1 MKKALILLLLTVS
14 VFTLSGC
21 LNKDSM
27 EDITIYTSVYPIEY
41 VTEKLYG
48 EHSNIM
54 SMYPND
60 TNPYEYKLT
69 KKQIKDFSNSK
80 LIIYNGLGEEKD
92 YIATMINSNKNLKI
106 IDSTARI
113 EYSNSMDEIWINPSN
128 MLTIAQNIRN
138 GLKEYIDS
146 SYLEKEID
154 NNYESLKLEI
164 STIDAEMKEMVENA
178 NSRTIII
185 SNNDFLFLEK
195 YGFDIISI
203 DKNSV
208 TDKELSDAK
217 KLIANKEVSYIFAKK
232 GETDI
237 DSINNI
243 LTTYPDTEVLE
254 IDTLNTISNTDKADK
269 KDYITIMYENI
280 DKLKK
285 ELY

>member
-1 MKKALILLLLTVS
+1 MKKVLKLLLLILGVC
-14 VFTLSGC
+14 TLSGC

-27 EDITIYTSVYPIEY
+27 EDITIYTSVYSIEY
-41 VTEKLYG
+41 VAEKLYG
-48 EHSNIM
+48 EHANIM

-92 YIATMINSNKNLKI
+92 YIATMINGNKNLKI

-113 EYSNSMDEIWINPSN
+113 EYSSSMDEIWINPSN
-128 MLTIAQNIRN
+128 VLTIAQNIRN

-146 SYLEKEID
+146 NYLKKEID
-154 NNYESLKLEI
+154 SNYEKLKLEI

-178 NSRTIII
+178 NSKTIII

-195 YGFDIISI
+195 YGFNIISI
-203 DKNSV
+203 DKDSV
-208 TDKELSDAK
+208 TDKDIADAK

-232 GETDI
+232 GETNS
-237 DSINNI
+237 DSIKNI
-243 LTTYPDTEVLE
+243 LASYPDTEVLE
-254 IDTLNTISNTDKADK
+254 IDTLNNISNADKADK
-269 KDYITIMYENI
+269 QDYITIMYENI

>member
-1 MKKALILLLLTVS
+1 MKKILKLLLLEIG
-14 VFTLSGC
+14 VFMLSGC

-41 VTEKLYG
+41 VAEKLYD

-69 KKQIKDFSNSK
+69 KKQIKDFSNGK
-80 LIIYNGLGEEKD
+80 LIVYNGLGEEKD
-92 YIATMINSNKNLKI
+92 YIVDMINGNKNLKI

-113 EYSNSMDEIWINPSN
+113 EYTNSMDEIWINPSN
-128 MLTIAQNIRN
+128 ILTIAQNIRN
-138 GLKEYIDS
+138 GLKEYINS

-154 NNYESLKLEI
+154 DNYEKLKLEI

-178 NSRTIII
+178 NNKTIII
-185 SNNDFLFLEK
+185 SNNDFLFLQK
-195 YGFDIISI
+195 YGFNIISI

-208 TDKELSDAK
+208 TDKDLSDVK
-217 KLIANKEVSYIFAKK
+217 KLIANKQVNYIFTKK
-232 GETDI
+232 GEKNT

-243 LTTYPDTEVLE
+243 LVNYPNTEVLE
-254 IDTLNTISNTDKADK
+254 IDTLNTISNADKADK

>member
-1 MKKALILLLLTVS
+1 MKKILKLLLLIVS

-48 EHSNIM
+48 EHSSIM

-128 MLTIAQNIRN
+128 ILTIAQNIRN

-154 NNYESLKLEI
+154 DNYESLKLEI
-164 STIDAEMKEMVENA
+164 STIDAEMKEMVQNA
-178 NSRTIII
+178 NNRTIII
-185 SNNDFLFLEK
+185 SSNDFLFLEK
-195 YGFDIISI
+195 YGFNIISI

-208 TDKELSDAK
+208 TDKDLSDAK

-232 GETDI
+232 GEKNI

-243 LTTYPDTEVLE
+243 LTTYSGTEVLE

>member
-1 MKKALILLLLTVS
+1 MKKVLKLLLLTAS
-14 VFTLSGC
+14 VFVLSGC
-21 LNKDSM
+21 INKDSM

-48 EHSNIM
+48 DHSSIM

-113 EYSNSMDEIWINPSN
+113 EYSSSMNEIWINPSN
-128 MLTIAQNIRN
+128 ILTIAQNIRN

-154 NNYESLKLEI
+154 DNYESLKLEI

-178 NSRTIII
+178 NNNTIIV
-185 SNNDFLFLEK
+185 SSNDFLFLEK
-195 YGFDIISI
+195 YGFNIISI

-208 TDKELSDAK
+208 TDKDLSDAK

-232 GETDI
+232 DQTNTDT
-237 DSINNI
+237 INNI

>member
-1 MKKALILLLLTVS
+1 MKKLLKLLLLIGGL
-14 VFTLSGC
+14 FTLSGC
-21 LNKDSM
+21 LSKDSM

-41 VTEKLYG
+41 ATEELYG
-48 EHSNIM
+48 KHSNIM

-80 LIIYNGLGEEKD
+80 LIIYNGLDVEKN
-92 YIATMINSNKNLKI
+92 YIADMINSNKNLKI

-113 EYSNSMDEIWINPSN
+113 EYANTMDEIWINPSN
-128 MLTIAQNIRN
+128 ILTIAQNIKN

-154 NNYESLKLEI
+154 DNYEKFKLEI

-178 NSRTIII
+178 NNKTIII
-185 SNNDFLFLEK
+185 SNNDFKFLEK
-195 YGFDIISI
+195 YGFNIISI

-208 TDKELSDAK
+208 TDKDLVDTK

-232 GETDI
+232 GETTT
-237 DSINNI
+237 DSINDI
-243 LTTYPDTEVLE
+243 LKTYPNIEILE
-254 IDTLNTISNTDKADK
+254 IDTLNNISNTDKTDK

>member
-1 MKKALILLLLTVS
+1 MKKGLKLLLCIFGVL
-14 VFTLSGC
+14 TLSGC

-27 EDITIYTSVYPIEY
+27 EDITVYTSVYPIEY
-41 VTEKLYG
+41 VTENLYG
-48 EHSNIM
+48 EYATVM

-60 TNPYEYKLT
+60 ANPYEYKLT
-69 KKQIKDFSNSK
+69 KKQIKDFSTGN
-80 LIIYNGLGEEKD
+80 LIVYNGLGLERD
-92 YIATMINSNKNLKI
+92 YIVDMINGNKDLKI

-113 EYSNSMDEIWINPSN
+113 EYTNSMDEIWINPSN
-128 MLTIAQNIRN
+128 VLTIAQNIRN

-154 NNYESLKLEI
+154 TNYENLKLEI

-178 NSRTIII
+178 SNKTIII
-185 SNNDFLFLEK
+185 SDNDFMFLEK
-195 YGFDIISI
+195 YGFTIISI
-203 DKNSV
+203 DKDTV
-208 TDKELSDAK
+208 TDKDLSDAK
-217 KLIANKEVSYIFAKK
+217 KLFANKDVSYIFAKK
-232 GETDI
+232 NEKST

-243 LTTYPDTEVLE
+243 LTSYPNVEVLE

>member
-1 MKKALILLLLTVS
+1 MKKILKLLLCVFGA
-14 VFTLSGC
+14 FTLTGC

-27 EDITIYTSVYPIEY
+27 EDITVYTSVYPIEY
-41 VTEKLYG
+41 VTENLYG
-48 EHSNIM
+48 QYANVM

-60 TNPYEYKLT
+60 ANPYEYKLT
-69 KKQIKDFSNSK
+69 KKQIKDFSNGN
-80 LIIYNGLGEEKD
+80 LIVYNGLGQERD
-92 YIATMINSNKNLKI
+92 YIVDMINGNKELKI

-113 EYSNSMDEIWINPSN
+113 EYTNSMDEIWINPSN
-128 MLTIAQNIRN
+128 ILTIAQNIRN

-154 NNYESLKLEI
+154 TNYENLKLEI

-178 NSRTIII
+178 GNKTIIV
-185 SNNDFLFLEK
+185 SDNDFKFLEK
-195 YGFDIISI
+195 YGFNIISI
-203 DKNSV
+203 DKDTV
-208 TDKELSDAK
+208 TDKDLSDAK
-217 KLIANKEVSYIFAKK
+217 KLFANKDVSYIFAKK
-232 GETDI
+232 NEKNT

-243 LTTYPDTEVLE
+243 ISSYKNVEVLE